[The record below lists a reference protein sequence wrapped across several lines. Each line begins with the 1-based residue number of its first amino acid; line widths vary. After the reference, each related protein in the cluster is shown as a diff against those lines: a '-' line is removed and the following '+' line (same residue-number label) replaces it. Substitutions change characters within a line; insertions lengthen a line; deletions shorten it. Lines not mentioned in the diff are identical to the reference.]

1 MQKKLFHLKDQPFV
15 FLSANGVGGKDST
28 EEATL
33 ALTRI
38 KTELEGLGGSLAD
51 VVRTTL
57 YFRNQECRPQMS
69 AVRQRMLTHATRPAS
84 ASLIVHNLSPLD
96 TLFELEATAILG
108 KPKGATLK
116 GVEFDPPRPYLKA
129 IHVDRFLFVSGT
141 GGRGQD
147 IKAQARSAFDLINDT
162 LTELGSSKDR
172 LLQLSCYLKG
182 KEWFDTVHRLALEW
196 TGNKLQM
203 EFALV
208 DGFAREDMLLEV
220 EATAFL

>member
-57 YFRNQECRPQMS
+57 YFRNQECRPQIS
-69 AVRQRMLTHATRPAS
+69 AVRQTMLTHATRPAS
-84 ASLIVHNLSPLD
+84 ASLIVHDLSPLD

-108 KPKGATLK
+108 KPKGATL
-116 GVEFDPPRPYLKA
+116 
-129 IHVDRFLFVSGT
+129 
-141 GGRGQD
+141 
-147 IKAQARSAFDLINDT
+147 
-162 LTELGSSKDR
+162 
-172 LLQLSCYLKG
+172 
-182 KEWFDTVHRLALEW
+182 
-196 TGNKLQM
+196 
-203 EFALV
+203 
-208 DGFAREDMLLEV
+208 
-220 EATAFL
+220 